1 LAPPSEVR
9 ILSPPLEACAE
20 ISIERL
26 AQRSGSREGGGPGT
40 EPGTPATGRDSY
52 FLNWNVAVWT
62 VLSTS
67 FTESW
72 RHVPAQAFS
81 VFQT

>member
-9 ILSPPLEACAE
+9 ILSPPLERTLCHAAAPTGLHW
-20 ISIERL
+20 S
-26 AQRSGSREGGGPGT
+26 ADGDGAPVD
-40 EPGTPATGRDSY
+40 PATPPPPPCAY
-52 FLNWNVAVWT
+52 FLNWKIAVWT

-72 RHVPAQAFS
+72 RHVPDQDFS